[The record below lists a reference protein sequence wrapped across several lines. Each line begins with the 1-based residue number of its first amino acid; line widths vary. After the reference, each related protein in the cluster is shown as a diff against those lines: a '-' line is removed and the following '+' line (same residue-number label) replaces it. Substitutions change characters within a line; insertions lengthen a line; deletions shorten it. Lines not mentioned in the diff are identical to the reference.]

1 MMDLSPKEIADV
13 AIEKGIAKANSS
25 FLSMVVLGF
34 LGGAFIA
41 IGYLAYI
48 RVTGT
53 MPASWGSFDTFM
65 GAAVFPTGLIL
76 ILVGGGELVTG
87 NMMAVSMAC
96 FDKKINILQLIWNWL
111 WITIFNLIGALFVAY
126 FFGHFI
132 GLTEGDFLA
141 KTVHTAEM
149 KTSAPFWQAFVS
161 GIGCNWLVSMAVWLC
176 YGAKTFAGKI
186 LGIWFPIMAFVLI
199 GFQHVVANMFIIP
212 AAIFAGHLSWML
224 FLKNIIAVFLGNA
237 AGAVVFV
244 SMLYFI
250 AYKKEGVQ
258 KTDTAL

>member
-1 MMDLSPKEIADV
+1 MDLSPKEIADV

-53 MPASWGSFDTFM
+53 MPESWGSFDTFM

-126 FFGHFI
+126 YRPDRRGFFGENRPH
-132 GLTEGDFLA
+132 GRNEDERAFLA
-141 KTVHTAEM
+141 
-149 KTSAPFWQAFVS
+149 
-161 GIGCNWLVSMAVWLC
+161 GICLRDRLQLACQHGGLALLRRQNVCRQNHRHLVSDHGFCADRVPARRC
-176 YGAKTFAGKI
+176 QYVHYSGRYFCGASFMDVIFEKYHRG
-186 LGIWFPIMAFVLI
+186 FPRKCGRRSCVR
-199 GFQHVVANMFIIP
+199 QHA
-212 AAIFAGHLSWML
+212 L
-224 FLKNIIAVFLGNA
+224 
-237 AGAVVFV
+237 
-244 SMLYFI
+244 LYRI
-250 AYKKEGVQ
+250 
-258 KTDTAL
+258 